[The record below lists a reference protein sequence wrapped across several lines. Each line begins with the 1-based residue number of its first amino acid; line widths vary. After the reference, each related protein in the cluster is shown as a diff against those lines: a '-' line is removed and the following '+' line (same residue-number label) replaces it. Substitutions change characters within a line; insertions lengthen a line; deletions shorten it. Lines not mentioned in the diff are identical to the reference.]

1 MSYCRWS
8 TDDFQCDLYV
18 WEDANGGWRIAVA
31 ARRTVFDEPLPPPV
45 PSSSANIVEECIARH
60 QLVGT
65 LPYHHEDLDLPHAGE
80 TFEEP
85 TASAA
90 ADRVAALRVLGY
102 RCPDIVES
110 LLREDAALEEA

>member
-1 MSYCRWS
+1 VSYCRWS

-18 WEDANGGWRIAVA
+18 WEDASGGWRVAVA
-31 ARRTVFDEPLPPPV
+31 ARRMVFDEPLPPLV
-45 PSSSANIVEECIARH
+45 PTGSVDFVERCIARY
-60 QLVGT
+60 QLVST

-90 ADRVAALRVLGY
+90 ADRVAALRALGY
-102 RCPDIVES
+102 RCPDSVEPT
-110 LLREDAALEEA
+110 LRAEAALEEA